1 MLFRKPKL
9 SCDLSCTSL
18 EMLTDALS
26 QYGVEVTTLDQ
37 SRQLKSL
44 KMDDIDFLEALQL
57 IEKLI
62 SAKVAK
68 EGIGPST
75 TIADVIALID
85 RARQ

>member
-1 MLFRKPKL
+1 MLFRRPKL
-9 SCDLSCTSL
+9 SCDLSCTSF

-26 QYGVEVTTLDQ
+26 QYGVEVTSFDQ
-37 SRQLKSL
+37 SRQLESL

-62 SAKVAK
+62 SAKVSK

-75 TIADVIALID
+75 TIADVVALID
-85 RARQ
+85 RARK